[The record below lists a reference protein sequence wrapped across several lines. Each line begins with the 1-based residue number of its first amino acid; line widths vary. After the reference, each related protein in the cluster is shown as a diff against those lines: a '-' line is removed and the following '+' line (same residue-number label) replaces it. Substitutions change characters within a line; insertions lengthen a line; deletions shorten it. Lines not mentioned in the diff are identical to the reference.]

1 MTRRENKDLKLK
13 VYEYGEAS
21 NLTQS
26 RVEDEA
32 IEDNSFTVDLL
43 HFQKELLERTFEKIK
58 AGIEN

>member
-26 RVEDEA
+26 RVEVEA

-43 HFQKELLERTFEKIK
+43 HFQKELLERTFEKII